1 MADKLMVNIF
11 KMEGTVM
18 QTLKYRLEY
27 LGMKPVLTHTKNTTT
42 TTRGRRGLLK
52 EGAYDKLNALAKGLN
67 REGLNEEGL
76 NREGLNREGLNK
88 EGLNEEGL
96 TSLHPN
102 ISMHIL
108 HTILN
113 IFLKAMTRGI

>member
-1 MADKLMVNIF
+1 MADKLMVNIY

-18 QTLKYRLEY
+18 QTLKYKLEY
-27 LGMKPVLTHTKNTTT
+27 LEMKPVPTHTKNTTT
-42 TTRGRRGLLK
+42 TTGGRRGLVK

-67 REGLNEEGL
+67 REGLN
-76 NREGLNREGLNK
+76 K
-88 EGLNEEGL
+88 EGL

-113 IFLKAMTRGI
+113 IFLMAMTRGI

>member
-18 QTLKYRLEY
+18 QTLKYKLEY
-27 LGMKPVLTHTKNTTT
+27 LEMKPVLTHTKNTTT
-42 TTRGRRGLLK
+42 TIRGRRGLVK

-67 REGLNEEGL
+67 REGLN
-76 NREGLNREGLNK
+76 K
-88 EGLNEEGL
+88 EGFNKEGL

-113 IFLKAMTRGI
+113 IFLMAMTREI

>member
-1 MADKLMVNIF
+1 MANKLMVNIY

-18 QTLKYRLEY
+18 QTLKYKLEY
-27 LGMKPVLTHTKNTTT
+27 LEMKPVLTHTKNTTT
-42 TTRGRRGLLK
+42 TIRGRRGLVK
-52 EGAYDKLNALAKGLN
+52 EGAYDKFTSLAKGLN
-67 REGLNEEGL
+67 
-76 NREGLNREGLNK
+76 K
-88 EGLNEEGL
+88 EGFNKEGL

-113 IFLKAMTRGI
+113 IFLMAMTRGI

>member
-18 QTLKYRLEY
+18 QTLKYKLEC
-27 LGMKPVLTHTKNTTT
+27 LEMKPVLTHTKNTTT
-42 TTRGRRGLLK
+42 TTRGRRGLVK

-67 REGLNEEGL
+67 R
-76 NREGLNREGLNK
+76 
-88 EGLNEEGL
+88 EGL

-113 IFLKAMTRGI
+113 IFLMAMTRRI

>member
-18 QTLKYRLEY
+18 QTLKYKLEY
-27 LGMKPVLTHTKNTTT
+27 LEMKPVLTHTKNTTT
-42 TTRGRRGLLK
+42 TTRGKRGLVK

-67 REGLNEEGL
+67 R
-76 NREGLNREGLNK
+76 
-88 EGLNEEGL
+88 EGL

-113 IFLKAMTRGI
+113 IFLMAMTRRI

>member
-1 MADKLMVNIF
+1 
-11 KMEGTVM
+11 
-18 QTLKYRLEY
+18 
-27 LGMKPVLTHTKNTTT
+27 MKPVLTHTKNTTT
-42 TTRGRRGLLK
+42 TTRGKRGLVK

-67 REGLNEEGL
+67 R
-76 NREGLNREGLNK
+76 
-88 EGLNEEGL
+88 EGL

-113 IFLKAMTRGI
+113 IFLMAMTRRI

>member
-1 MADKLMVNIF
+1 MADKPMVNIF

-18 QTLKYRLEY
+18 QTLKYKLEY
-27 LGMKPVLTHTKNTTT
+27 LEMKPVLTHTKNTTT
-42 TTRGRRGLLK
+42 TTRGKRGLVK

-67 REGLNEEGL
+67 R
-76 NREGLNREGLNK
+76 
-88 EGLNEEGL
+88 EGL

-113 IFLKAMTRGI
+113 IFLMAMTRRI

>member
-1 MADKLMVNIF
+1 MADKLMVNIY

-18 QTLKYRLEY
+18 QTLKYKLEY
-27 LGMKPVLTHTKNTTT
+27 LEMKPVLTHTKNTTT
-42 TTRGRRGLLK
+42 TTRGRRGLVK

-67 REGLNEEGL
+67 R
-76 NREGLNREGLNK
+76 
-88 EGLNEEGL
+88 EGL

-113 IFLKAMTRGI
+113 IFLMAMTRGI

>member
-18 QTLKYRLEY
+18 QTLKYKLEY
-27 LGMKPVLTHTKNTTT
+27 LEMKPVLTHTKNTTT
-42 TTRGRRGLLK
+42 TIRGRRGLVK
-52 EGAYDKLNALAKGLN
+52 EGAYDKLNALAKELN
-67 REGLNEEGL
+67 R
-76 NREGLNREGLNK
+76 
-88 EGLNEEGL
+88 EGL

-113 IFLKAMTRGI
+113 IFLMAMTRGI

>member
-1 MADKLMVNIF
+1 MADKLMVNIY

-18 QTLKYRLEY
+18 QTLKYKLEY
-27 LGMKPVLTHTKNTTT
+27 LEMKPVPTHTKNTTT
-42 TTRGRRGLLK
+42 TIRGRRGLVK

-67 REGLNEEGL
+67 REGLNK
-76 NREGLNREGLNK
+76 EGLNREGLNK
-88 EGLNEEGL
+88 EGL

-113 IFLKAMTRGI
+113 IFLMAMTRGI

>member
-1 MADKLMVNIF
+1 MADKLMVNIY

-18 QTLKYRLEY
+18 QTLKYKLEY
-27 LGMKPVLTHTKNTTT
+27 LEMKPVLTHTKNTTT
-42 TTRGRRGLLK
+42 TTRGRRGLVK
-52 EGAYDKLNALAKGLN
+52 EGAYDKLNALAK
-67 REGLNEEGL
+67 
-76 NREGLNREGLNK
+76 
-88 EGLNEEGL
+88 GLNEEGL

-113 IFLKAMTRGI
+113 IFLMAMTRGI